1 MTEMSLVKV
10 FIVMIYLLTTTI
22 VKEAFSD
29 LQ

>member
-1 MTEMSLVKV
+1 MTEMSIVQV
-10 FIVMIYLLTTTI
+10 SIVMIYLLTITI

>member
-1 MTEMSLVKV
+1 MTEMSLVQV
-10 FIVMIYLLTTTI
+10 SIVMIYLLTITI